1 MATQGVE
8 AMLALRRQLQEKK
21 SALLRQVD
29 DEQRRVARLA
39 KSLFLLFFHIIC
51 RLEQDNA
58 QVQATLSAAKVEN
71 GKAKDQLA
79 AVKAKLKAKEETVAR
94 VQDEEMI
101 ARNRINL
108 AKVEARKEGDR
119 RLKNVAMYQK
129 EVMQL
134 CDQMR
139 KSNISGGNLEALEEK
154 KARLLKELELIEGEL
169 KGFEEEG
176 LQSPMVLEDWEG
188 LVNILEF
195 VKNKFKAAE
204 EEMKKRASSAAKQ
217 RLNNQLAFSQPVCSK
232 QN

>member
-1 MATQGVE
+1 M
-8 AMLALRRQLQEKK
+8 
-21 SALLRQVD
+21 
-29 DEQRRVARLA
+29 
-39 KSLFLLFFHIIC
+39 
-51 RLEQDNA
+51 
-58 QVQATLSAAKVEN
+58 QATLSAVKVEN
-71 GKAKDQLA
+71 GRAKDQLA
-79 AVKAKLKAKEETVAR
+79 AVKAKLKAKEETMAR
-94 VQDEEMI
+94 AQDEENV

-108 AKVEARKEGDR
+108 AKVEAGKEGDR

-217 RLNNQLAFSQPVCSK
+217 RSNNQLAFSQPVCSK